1 LKVFLCL
8 FVAIRHFLQ
17 SVLAMLGRFFST
29 TSARMRV
36 LISLSAVPVM
46 IIAATLA
53 LRNYRELMTGSAQRA
68 VEAIQNLDQ
77 QFLHDT
83 DRLRSA
89 LETIGN
95 MDLTPDQIVHALKL
109 AETISGQRYCSL
121 SILDEGGKPI
131 ASVVPQGPSC
141 TDVERLAPPGPVHG
155 TVLEAVQKSGT
166 MQDNGAFLRITV
178 PAQFL
183 DVPESHGYLMGII
196 QISRPSTYLRNSS
209 GWEVFSDSANPVQ
222 AWLLMH
228 NGELAPVCTDCQWET
243 PPPELVRT
251 LQAQL
256 ESKGRGTVS
265 LSSPQGGYALGAIAG
280 GADILIAT
288 QQTPL
293 EIEALRNTVFQ
304 IAAILFALAAGLV
317 GVTLAAN
324 IVLVWPLR
332 RLTYS
337 VQKWQMEGV
346 FDARITRTMP
356 LELQR
361 LGQAFTRATR
371 RLSRQE
377 KRLKKAVAHQALLMK
392 EIHHRVKNN
401 LQIVASLLNLQAN
414 QISNP
419 EARAEFAL
427 ARDRIRA
434 LATLH
439 RTLYAE
445 DTLTSLN
452 MAVFLK
458 ELCEQTLHIAGAY
471 EEGRVA
477 LDIDCDNF
485 WMDPDQ
491 AVPLALIVT
500 ELITNAIKYAFPD
513 GRRGTIIMR
522 LRRDDNQVT
531 LYIADDGIGF
541 DFNEEQRAQGIGL
554 RLIHGF
560 VRQLRGVMDYSGQKG
575 VQFTL
580 TIPMKDNDSA
590 AARNRA

>member
-1 LKVFLCL
+1 M
-8 FVAIRHFLQ
+8 Q
-17 SVLAMLGRFFST
+17 SMLAMPGRFFST
-29 TSARMRV
+29 TSARMRM
-36 LISLSAVPVM
+36 LICLSAIPVM
-46 IIAATLA
+46 VIASTLA

-68 VEAIQNLDQ
+68 VDAIQNLDQ

-121 SILDEGGKPI
+121 SILDEGGKVI
-131 ASVVPQGPSC
+131 AAVAPQGPSC
-141 TDVERLAPPGPVHG
+141 ADVGELAPPGTVHG
-155 TVLEAVQKSGT
+155 TLLEAVQKSGNT
-166 MQDNGAFLRITV
+166 EDNGAFLRITV

-209 GWEVFSDSANPVQ
+209 GWEVFSDNANPVQ

-228 NGELAPVCTDCQWET
+228 NGELTPVCTDCRWET
-243 PPPELVRT
+243 PPPDLVRT

-256 ESKGRGTVS
+256 EIKGHGTVS

-288 QQTPL
+288 QRTPL
-293 EIEALRNTVFQ
+293 EKEALRNMVFQ

-361 LGQAFTRATR
+361 LGQAFNRATR

-377 KRLKKAVAHQALLMK
+377 NRLKKAVAHQALLMK

-471 EEGRVA
+471 EEGRVT
-477 LDIDCDNF
+477 LDIACDNF

-500 ELITNAIKYAFPD
+500 ELVTNAIKYAFPD
-513 GRRGTIIMR
+513 GRRGTITMR
-522 LRRDDNQVT
+522 LHRDEHQVT
-531 LYIADDGIGF
+531 LYIGDDGVGF
-541 DFNEEQRAQGIGL
+541 DLNEEARSQGIGL
-554 RLIHGF
+554 RLIQGF
-560 VRQLRGVMDYSGQKG
+560 VRQLRGIMDYSGRDG

-580 TIPMKDNDSA
+580 TIPMKEDDNA
-590 AARNRA
+590 AEHDRP

>member
-1 LKVFLCL
+1 MKVFLCL
-8 FVAIRHFLQ
+8 FVAIRHLLQ
-17 SVLAMLGRFFST
+17 SMLAMFGRFFST

-36 LISLSAVPVM
+36 LISLSAIPVM

-68 VEAIQNLDQ
+68 VDAIQSLDQ

-141 TDVERLAPPGPVHG
+141 TDVEQLAPPGPVHG
-155 TVLEAVQKSGT
+155 TLLEAVQKSGN

-209 GWEVFSDSANPVQ
+209 GWEVFSDRANPMQ

-228 NGELAPVCTDCQWET
+228 NGELTPVCTDCRWET
-243 PPPELVRT
+243 PPPDLVRT
-251 LQAQL
+251 LQTQL
-256 ESKGRGTVS
+256 ETKGHGTVS

-293 EIEALRNTVFQ
+293 EIEALRNMVFQ

-346 FDARITRTMP
+346 FDAHITRTMP

-371 RLSRQE
+371 RLSKQE
-377 KRLKKAVAHQALLMK
+377 NRLKKAVAHQALLMK

-500 ELITNAIKYAFPD
+500 ELVTNAIKYAFPD
-513 GRRGTIIMR
+513 GQCGTITMR
-522 LRRDDNQVT
+522 LHRDDDQVT

-541 DFNEEQRAQGIGL
+541 DFNEERHAQGIGL

-560 VRQLRGVMDYSGQKG
+560 VRQLRGVMDYSGQQG

-580 TIPMKDNDSA
+580 TIPMKEDESA
-590 AARNRA
+590 AAQDKA

>member
-1 LKVFLCL
+1 MKVFLCL
-8 FVAIRHFLQ
+8 FVAIRHLLQ
-17 SVLAMLGRFFST
+17 SMLAMFGRFFST

-36 LISLSAVPVM
+36 LISLSAIPVM

-68 VEAIQNLDQ
+68 VDAIQNLDQ
-77 QFLHDT
+77 QLLHDT

-109 AETISGQRYCSL
+109 AETLSGQRYCSL

-141 TDVERLAPPGPVHG
+141 TDVELLSPPGLVHG
-155 TVLEAVQKSGT
+155 TLLETVQKSDN
-166 MQDNGAFLRITV
+166 MQDNDAFLRITV

-183 DVPESHGYLMGII
+183 GVPESRGYLMGMI

-209 GWEVFSDSANPVQ
+209 GWEAFSDSANPVQ
-222 AWLLMH
+222 AWLLMR
-228 NGELAPVCTDCQWET
+228 NGELTPVCTDCGWET
-243 PPPELVRT
+243 PSPDLVQT
-251 LQAQL
+251 LQTQL
-256 ESKGRGTVS
+256 ESKGRGTVA
-265 LSSPQGGYALGAIAG
+265 LSSPQGGYALGALAG
-280 GADILIAT
+280 GADILITT

-293 EIEALRNTVFQ
+293 ETEALRNMLFQ

-346 FDARITRTMP
+346 FDTRITRTMP

-377 KRLKKAVAHQALLMK
+377 NRLKKAVAHQALLMK

-500 ELITNAIKYAFPD
+500 ELVTNAIKYAFPD
-513 GRRGTIIMR
+513 GQCGTITMR
-522 LRRDDNQVT
+522 LHRDDDQVT

-541 DFNEEQRAQGIGL
+541 DFNEEHHAQGIGL

-560 VRQLRGVMDYSGQKG
+560 VRQLRGVMDYSGQQG

-580 TIPMKDNDSA
+580 TIPMKEDESA
-590 AARNRA
+590 AAQDKA

>member
-1 LKVFLCL
+1 MKVFLCL

-155 TVLEAVQKSGT
+155 TLLEAVQKSGT

-500 ELITNAIKYAFPD
+500 ELITNAIKYAFPA

-580 TIPMKDNDSA
+580 TIPMKDSDSA